1 MKQQAVEELLWWV
14 EELEQAEASLLG
26 EKEAMEASLLGE
38 KEAAENASWVS
49 ARGGRGVGGL
59 LQELPIMWGIDLFR
73 ATSFMG

>member
-38 KEAAENASWVS
+38 KEAMEASLLGEKEAAENASWVS
-49 ARGGRGVGGL
+49 ALLCRWIFGR
-59 LQELPIMWGIDLFR
+59 
-73 ATSFMG
+73 